1 MTPDQTAHVRAHV
14 AAVSKLL
21 LGDKTMN
28 PGLMIM
34 AGDPLDPFQR
44 IAFGRTAVEAQVD
57 LVYLEFT
64 IADDGVPTMTGLNLM
79 LPRDTICHAWTG
91 CRLSLALG
99 KTRAVIVPKEGA
111 NFHFKALAGEILQVR
126 GRSASLAPGCDRA
139 AAKQAM
145 FVRDG
150 VDVAGQVVLRDHVP
164 A

>member
-21 LGDKTMN
+21 LANKTMN
-28 PGLMIM
+28 PGLMIL
-34 AGDPLDPFQR
+34 AGDPLDPSQR

-64 IADDGVPTMTGLNLM
+64 ISDDGVPGMTGMNLM

-91 CRLSLALG
+91 CRLSLVPG

-126 GRSASLAPGCDRA
+126 GRSASLASGRDRA
-139 AAKQAM
+139 ATKLAAL
-145 FVRDG
+145 VRDG
-150 VDVAGQVVLRDHVP
+150 VDLTNQVVLQTW
-164 A
+164 

>member
-1 MTPDQTAHVRAHV
+1 MTPNQTAHVRAHV

-64 IADDGVPTMTGLNLM
+64 IGDDDVPVMTGINLM

-91 CRLSLALG
+91 CRLSLVPG
-99 KTRAVIVPKEGA
+99 KPRAVIVPKEGA

-126 GRSASLAPGCDRA
+126 GRPESLASGCNRA
-139 AAKQAM
+139 VAKLAVL
-145 FVRDG
+145 VRDG
-150 VDVAGQVVLRDHVP
+150 VDLRNQVVLQTW
-164 A
+164 

>member
-21 LGDKTMN
+21 LANKTMN
-28 PGLMIM
+28 PGLMIL
-34 AGDPLDPFQR
+34 AGDPLDHSQR
-44 IAFGRTAVEAQVD
+44 IAFGRTAVETQVD

-64 IADDGVPTMTGLNLM
+64 ISDDDVPAMTGINLM
-79 LPRDTICHAWTG
+79 LPRDAICHAWTG
-91 CRLSLALG
+91 CRLSLVPG
-99 KTRAVIVPKEGA
+99 KIRAVIVPKEGA

-126 GRSASLAPGCDRA
+126 GRPKSLVTGCDRA
-139 AAKQAM
+139 AAKLAV